1 MFRRILIANRGE
13 IAVRITRTLREMGI
27 RAAAVYSEPD
37 AGALHVREAD
47 EAYPLGGATSA
58 ESYLRGEKLL
68 EIARTHGADAI
79 HPGYGFLSE
88 NAAFAQACADARIT
102 FIGPAP
108 AAIRAMGDKVLA
120 KETMRRAGVPVV
132 PGAECHDGDT
142 LETVAGRAAEVGFP
156 LLVKAAA
163 GGGGKGMRLVR
174 DPAELPAMLEAARR
188 EAQKAFG
195 DGRVFLEKYID
206 RPRHVEFQIFGDAH
220 GGAVHLFERECSI
233 QRRHQKIIEE
243 TPSPAVTPH
252 LRERMGSAAVQ
263 AARAIGYQNAGTVE
277 FILAPSG
284 EFYFLEVNT
293 RLQVEHPVTEMT
305 VLKDLVRAQVQV
317 AAGQPLP
324 FRQDDLRQH
333 GHAIECR
340 IYAEDPARG
349 FMPSVGRLERF
360 IPPAGPGV
368 RVDAG
373 FVEGDEVSTY
383 YDPMLAKLIVWGE
396 DRAAALARMRAA
408 LRRFVILG
416 VTTNVEFLHDCISH
430 PAFQRGEIDTHFLQT
445 HNIAGQVRDTAA
457 QLGGTAGQVRD
468 TAAQPHDSAAQPRD
482 SAALSRDSAAHPRDI
497 DPCETRIPDE
507 VYLAAALTRGA
518 GASRPSGPAGQAS
531 HVGADIQTDPWRS
544 LSGWRVG

>member
-1 MFRRILIANRGE
+1 MFRKILIANRGE
-13 IAVRITRTLREMGI
+13 IAVRITRTLREMGV

-47 EAYPLGGATSA
+47 EAYPLGGTTSA

-68 EIARTHGADAI
+68 EIARAHGADAI

-88 NAAFAQACADARIT
+88 NAAFAQACADAGVT
-102 FIGPAP
+102 FIGPTP
-108 AAIRAMGDKVLA
+108 AAIRAMGDKILA

-132 PGAECHDGDT
+132 PSTECHDGDT
-142 LETVAGRAAEVGFP
+142 PEALAKRAAGVGFP

-174 DPAELPAMLEAARR
+174 EPADLPAMLDAARR

-206 RPRHVEFQIFGDAH
+206 HPRHVEFQIFGDAH

-243 TPSPAVTPH
+243 TPSPAVTPQ

-277 FILAPSG
+277 FILSPSG
-284 EFYFLEVNT
+284 EFFFLEVNT

-305 VLKDLVRAQVQV
+305 VLKDLVRAQVLV
-317 AAGQPLP
+317 AAGWPLP
-324 FRQDDLRQH
+324 FRQDELRQH

-349 FMPSVGRLERF
+349 FLPSVGRLDRF
-360 IPPAGPGV
+360 IPPTGPGV
-368 RVDAG
+368 RVDTG
-373 FVEGDEVSTY
+373 FTQGDEVTTY

-416 VTTNVEFLHDCISH
+416 VTTNVELLHDCVVH
-430 PAFQRGEIDTHFLQT
+430 PAFERGEVDTHFLQT
-445 HNIAGQVRDTAA
+445 HDLTSRRQVVPEEACI
-457 QLGGTAGQVRD
+457 V
-468 TAAQPHDSAAQPRD
+468 
-482 SAALSRDSAAHPRDI
+482 
-497 DPCETRIPDE
+497 
-507 VYLAAALTRGA
+507 AALTRAAGSSRHAIPAGHGVNA
-518 GASRPSGPAGQAS
+518 GA
-531 HVGADIQTDPWRS
+531 DTQTDPWRS

>member
-1 MFRRILIANRGE
+1 MFSKILIANRGE
-13 IAVRITRTLREMGI
+13 IAVRITRTLREMGV
-27 RAAAVYSEPD
+27 RAAAVFSEPD

-47 EAYPLGGATSA
+47 EAYPLGGTTSA

-68 EIARTHGADAI
+68 EIARAHGADAI

-88 NAAFAQACADARIT
+88 NAAFAQACADAGVT
-102 FIGPAP
+102 FIGPTP
-108 AAIRAMGDKVLA
+108 AAIRAMGDKILA
-120 KETMRRAGVPVV
+120 KETMRKAGVPVV
-132 PGAECHDGDT
+132 PSAECQDGDT
-142 LETVAGRAAEVGFP
+142 LDAVAKRAAGVGFP

-174 DPAELPAMLEAARR
+174 EAGELATLMEAAKR

-206 RPRHVEFQIFGDAH
+206 RPRHVEFQIFGDAR

-243 TPSPAVTPH
+243 TPSPAVTPL
-252 LRERMGSAAVQ
+252 LRERMGGAAVQ

-277 FILAPSG
+277 FILSPSG

-305 VLKDLVRAQVQV
+305 VLKDLVRAQVLV
-317 AAGQPLP
+317 AAGGPLP
-324 FRQDDLRQH
+324 FRQDELRQH

-340 IYAEDPARG
+340 IYAEDPAHG
-349 FMPSVGRLERF
+349 FLPCVGRLERF

-373 FVEGDEVSTY
+373 FTEGDEVTTY

-416 VTTNVEFLHDCISH
+416 ITTNIEFLHDCIAH
-430 PAFQRGEIDTHFLQT
+430 PAFERGEIDTHFLQT
-445 HNIAGQVRDTAA
+445 HDIAGQT
-457 QLGGTAGQVRD
+457 
-468 TAAQPHDSAAQPRD
+468 H
-482 SAALSRDSAAHPRDI
+482 DI
-497 DPCETRIPDE
+497 DPRATRIPDE

-518 GASRPSGPAGQAS
+518 DRHHGAGVHTLHTGT
-531 HVGADIQTDPWRS
+531 DIQADPWRS
-544 LSGWRVG
+544 FSGWRVG